1 MADVSLGAAR
11 IFASHYQIVVCDDP
25 LRPLADEENWTEEKG
40 LQGFAGAPSF
50 RMVGTE
56 ADLNDHW
63 IELYASDQP
72 PLFDEWQRVTCVYF
86 QCLTGQVYVMS
97 VVDHEAPIAADI
109 PEGNYAVYVAGQNLG
124 IDLLSKGE
132 KIHLT
137 DEELA
142 ARKDLE
148 WYSIFLVPGIP
159 SRVGRLKDNLKTGSS
174 PP

>member
-1 MADVSLGAAR
+1 MAEVSLATAR
-11 IFASHYQIVVCDDP
+11 IFASNYQIVVCDDP
-25 LRPLADEENWTEEKG
+25 SRPLADEENWTPEKN

-63 IELYASDQP
+63 IELCASDQP
-72 PLFDEWQRVTCVYF
+72 PLFDEWQRVTCVHF
-86 QCLTGQVYVMS
+86 WCSTGKVYVMS
-97 VVDHEAPIAADI
+97 IVDRKAPLSADI

-124 IDLLSKGE
+124 IDLYSKGE
-132 KIHLT
+132 NVRLT

-148 WYSIFLVPGIP
+148 WYRIFLVPGIP
-159 SRVGRLKDNLKTGSS
+159 SHIGRLKDGLKTGAS
-174 PP
+174 